1 VKEAIIPTGTVS
13 GTTDRDI
20 DLNKLKAVLER
31 CEVVITERKP
41 SVFPVLPRRNC
52 YIYTQFQ
59 VNFRRRTSRM
69 TSPVSSPPKQPK
81 LSERP
86 LQLTRQRLSVRLFCQ
101 YYVCLLI
108 ILSGTAQLS
117 LPTAPAALA
126 ALINYLGL
134 LSHSENHNAY
144 SLRTHDLDQYMKLDA
159 SALRAL
165 NLVEAPGNAVRPQQ
179 SFEKWPLTDLYS
191 TREQRRATPLFSV
204 Y

>member
-1 VKEAIIPTGTVS
+1 MRGCDHGTEAECVPRFASGELLHLHSISGEFSAKNIADDIPRLLS
-13 GTTDRDI
+13 A
-20 DLNKLKAVLER
+20 KATEALGASTSADASA
-31 CEVVITERKP
+31 VI
-41 SVFPVLPRRNC
+41 
-52 YIYTQFQ
+52 
-59 VNFRRRTSRM
+59 RTS
-69 TSPVSSPPKQPK
+69 
-81 LSERP
+81 
-86 LQLTRQRLSVRLFCQ
+86 FCQ

-179 SFEKWPLTDLYS
+179 SFEK
-191 TREQRRATPLFSV
+191 
-204 Y
+204 